1 MDQQILL
8 LWGLLGLSGVL
19 IALLV
24 LVQLQRRLDDRAPTS
39 KQAASARDSRPRVSV
54 RGRLRAPLGF
64 QEAGLGAPEGMAGK
78 RRKGALA
85 AIAVAL
91 SFVGVGVGLSEK
103 SHNKGINAVESEISA
118 GALKG
123 TFMSVRK
130 HDPVVLIVPGS
141 GPTDRN
147 GNNPLGVKANTYR
160 LLAEALAERGIS
172 TVRIDKRG
180 MFASVG
186 AGDGNAVSIPIYAAD
201 YHAWID
207 AIREQTGAKCVWL
220 LGHSEGALM
229 VSAAAE
235 GRADVC
241 GLILVSGAGR
251 PVLDVMREQLRAS
264 PAFAGVLPEA
274 FHAIDELKAGR
285 HVDPAGMSPAIAQL
299 FAPRVQD
306 FMMSAYAADPVAIL
320 RQARKRTLILQ
331 GSTDMQTSLED
342 ARLLN
347 AVPHSR
353 LVILD
358 GVNHV
363 LKEAPADRAANLA
376 TYTNPDLPISDKVA
390 RAIANFV
397 KSRD

>member
-8 LWGLLGLSGVL
+8 WGLVGLVGVL

-24 LVQLQRRLDDRAPTS
+24 LVQLQRRLGGRAPTHTE
-39 KQAASARDSRPRVSV
+39 AASAAASGGLESV
-54 RGRLRAPLGF
+54 RGRFRASLGIGV
-64 QEAGLGAPEGMAGK
+64 AAANAATAT

-85 AIAVAL
+85 AVGIAVA
-91 SFVGVGVGLSEK
+91 FIGFGVALSEK
-103 SHNKGINAVESEISA
+103 SHSREMNVVESEISA

-123 TFMSVRK
+123 TLLSSGK

-147 GNNPLGVKANTYR
+147 GNNPLGVQSNTYR
-160 LLAEALAERGIS
+160 LLAEALAAKHIS
-172 TVRIDKRG
+172 SVRVDKRG
-180 MFASVG
+180 MFASAG

-201 YHAWID
+201 YRTWID
-207 AIREQTGAKCVWL
+207 AIREATGAKCVWL

-235 GRADVC
+235 GRKDVC

-251 PVLDVMREQLRAS
+251 PVLDVMRDQLKAAPAYAS
-264 PAFAGVLPEA
+264 VLPEA
-274 FHAIDELKAGR
+274 LRVIEELKAGR
-285 HVDPAGMSPAIAQL
+285 HVDVASAPPAIAQL
-299 FAPRVQD
+299 FAPPVQG
-306 FMMSAYAADPVAIL
+306 FMISAYAADPVAVL
-320 RQARKRTLILQ
+320 RQANTRTLILQ
-331 GSTDMQTSLED
+331 GSTDIQTSLED
-342 ARLLN
+342 AKLLN
-347 AVPHSR
+347 TAPHTK

-376 TYTNPDLPISDKVA
+376 TYTNPDLPIPDSVA

-397 KSRD
+397 KTDQ

>member
-1 MDQQILL
+1 
-8 LWGLLGLSGVL
+8 
-19 IALLV
+19 
-24 LVQLQRRLDDRAPTS
+24 
-39 KQAASARDSRPRVSV
+39 
-54 RGRLRAPLGF
+54 
-64 QEAGLGAPEGMAGK
+64 
-78 RRKGALA
+78 
-85 AIAVAL
+85 
-91 SFVGVGVGLSEK
+91 
-103 SHNKGINAVESEISA
+103 
-118 GALKG
+118 
-123 TFMSVRK
+123 
-130 HDPVVLIVPGS
+130 
-141 GPTDRN
+141 
-147 GNNPLGVKANTYR
+147 
-160 LLAEALAERGIS
+160 
-172 TVRIDKRG
+172 
-180 MFASVG
+180 
-186 AGDGNAVSIPIYAAD
+186 
-201 YHAWID
+201 
-207 AIREQTGAKCVWL
+207 
-220 LGHSEGALM
+220 M